1 MSKLSYIPNILH
13 SMLTVPGF
21 FLFILLD
28 EEVSGALGAEGE
40 TNQTDQGREGV
51 EDKHPLP

>member
-1 MSKLSYIPNILH
+1 
-13 SMLTVPGF
+13 MLTIPGF

-40 TNQTDQGREGV
+40 TNQTDQGGEGV
-51 EDKHPLP
+51 KDKHPLP